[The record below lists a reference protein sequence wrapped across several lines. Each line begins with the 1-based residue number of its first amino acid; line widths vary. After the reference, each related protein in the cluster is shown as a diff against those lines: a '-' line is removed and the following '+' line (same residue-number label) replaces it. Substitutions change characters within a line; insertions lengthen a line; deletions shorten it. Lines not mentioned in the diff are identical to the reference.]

1 MTDRHAGYVVTL
13 ATPMRE
19 DDLEA
24 TLTALRMVR
33 GVVAVDPI
41 VADAGLWMARRAAW
55 YEMRNRLGDAL
66 DRAIDEPEAP

>member
-1 MTDRHAGYVVTL
+1 MTDRHAGYIVTL
-13 ATPMRE
+13 AKPERE
-19 DDLEA
+19 DDLES

-41 VADAGLWMARRAAW
+41 VADYVTWTARRAAW

-66 DRAIDEPEAP
+66 DRAIDEDAK